1 MISHRLIAAASA
13 FLFAASSPA
22 LATAV
27 YSTLATSEF
36 RIGRANFVD
45 INSTMGSKTEV
56 GTGSAVFFGGLS
68 GLGTLPATI
77 TVGVSGSASALPDS
91 SATSTYMAGHVIRI
105 DNLDRVGSARTTRL
119 SIPFELRM
127 TWSIAASVD
136 DMFREFSSAGVFFGI
151 SGFELGIDA
160 INITGDG
167 LDELTDTPGNSAFVF
182 NPFVTSFGPTSSS
195 GTSVLVAG
203 VIIVEANSIGEFS
216 VITDTTGRA
225 FAVPEPASTM
235 LLTVAL
241 VAAWASR
248 RRLA

>member
-1 MISHRLIAAASA
+1 
-13 FLFAASSPA
+13 
-22 LATAV
+22 
-27 YSTLATSEF
+27 
-36 RIGRANFVD
+36 
-45 INSTMGSKTEV
+45 
-56 GTGSAVFFGGLS
+56 
-68 GLGTLPATI
+68 
-77 TVGVSGSASALPDS
+77 
-91 SATSTYMAGHVIRI
+91 MAGHVIRI
-105 DNLDRVGSARTTRL
+105 DNLDPVGGPPTTTRL

-151 SGFELGIDA
+151 SGFEPGIDA
-160 INITGDG
+160 IDITGDLFG
-167 LDELTDTPGNSAFVF
+167 PLTDTPGTSAFVF

-203 VIIVEANSIGEFS
+203 DIIVEANSIGAFS

-248 RRLA
+248 RRRA